1 MLIVI
6 LTSLLHCNVLGC
18 RSDHVAGRSEEAA
31 YLSGLKTL
39 WRGFIHMHAV
49 AKLVTKSFAVSGIM
63 DNLNEVRQTK
73 TNPLTRT
80 CRQGFT
86 LFLFPQQ
93 DLPDSIQVGGRISP
107 QIVWDYLEKIRATGT
122 KVGSNKAW
130 KVLKCKHPQFHMFH
144 SD

>member
-1 MLIVI
+1 MFVI
-6 LTSLLHCNVLGC
+6 LTSLLLCDVPGY
-18 RSDHVAGRSEEAA
+18 RSDNVVGRSEEAV

-49 AKLVTKSFAVSGIM
+49 AKLVTKAFPVSGIM
-63 DNLNEVRQTK
+63 DNLYEVRRTK
-73 TNPLTRT
+73 RNPLTST
-80 CRQGFT
+80 CQQGFT

-122 KVGSNKAW
+122 KVGSNKA
-130 KVLKCKHPQFHMFH
+130 
-144 SD
+144 